1 MPLAT
6 GLPVST
12 AAVTTT
18 AVAVV
23 KTTAPNTTKDSNSGS
38 NSFSVVTNTR
48 YNFNSLLNSNVVSSI
63 LPVANTKTVLPTV
76 ETIAVIGNFNPQ
88 QQYGNTVVITN
99 QQYNIGAF
107 SPNNYI
113 IPTSTSF
120 VANTKTVLPTVEWLY
135 TVGNNNQLQQYS
147 NTTVITN
154 NLYSL
159 GAQTNPTILTNINFV
174 ANTKTTFNVSAIGGQ
189 VLRSVI
195 VPTFS
200 SDVLNFFIGTYYPTV
215 NSLLKT
221 TTINDFPSKPYTIKN
236 SFTVVTNNNVVYGAN
251 TGSNSAL
258 GVTYVPAY
266 STTINDFPSKPY
278 TIKNSFTVVTNNN
291 VVYGANTGSNAVPG
305 MTYIP
310 AYSTTINDFPQ
321 KPYKAI
327 GSASV
332 VTYKFYTMPTI
343 VYNSSSQYWLSGLKV
358 DTAAY
363 ANSIYLI
370 KSGFASSVTN
380 YYGTGGGFDPNS
392 PYLGA
397 STAYWS

>member
-1 MPLAT
+1 
-6 GLPVST
+6 
-12 AAVTTT
+12 
-18 AVAVV
+18 
-23 KTTAPNTTKDSNSGS
+23 
-38 NSFSVVTNTR
+38 
-48 YNFNSLLNSNVVSSI
+48 
-63 LPVANTKTVLPTV
+63 
-76 ETIAVIGNFNPQ
+76 
-88 QQYGNTVVITN
+88 
-99 QQYNIGAF
+99 
-107 SPNNYI
+107 
-113 IPTSTSF
+113 
-120 VANTKTVLPTVEWLY
+120 
-135 TVGNNNQLQQYS
+135 
-147 NTTVITN
+147 
-154 NLYSL
+154 
-159 GAQTNPTILTNINFV
+159 
-174 ANTKTTFNVSAIGGQ
+174 
-189 VLRSVI
+189 
-195 VPTFS
+195 
-200 SDVLNFFIGTYYPTV
+200 
-215 NSLLKT
+215 
-221 TTINDFPSKPYTIKN
+221 
-236 SFTVVTNNNVVYGAN
+236 
-251 TGSNSAL
+251 
-258 GVTYVPAY
+258 
-266 STTINDFPSKPY
+266 
-278 TIKNSFTVVTNNN
+278 